1 MREFDTICAIATPIG
16 EGGIAIIRISGE
28 KALEIA
34 DKIFAPKSKKDIKD
48 IKDMKTYTMR
58 YGTIVDLDTKDIID
72 DVILSYM
79 KGPRSYTG
87 ENVIEVNCHG
97 GVVAT
102 NRVLNQIVKA
112 GARIAEPGEFTKRA
126 FLNGRIDL
134 SQAEA
139 TMDIIKA
146 KTELSMKSAMM
157 QSKGALSKEI
167 GELRKYL
174 LNVLA
179 LIEYA
184 VDFTE
189 DDEDIVDDDLI
200 AQIKD
205 SITKTITRINSLLKN
220 ADEGKIIRDGLNIVI
235 VGKPNVGKS
244 SLLNSLLREKRA
256 IVTDIPGTTRD
267 IIEEY
272 INLDGIPIKIT
283 DTAGIRDTEDTV
295 EKIGV
300 ERSKEKIEEADLV
313 ILMLDTSRAL
323 DDEDRVII
331 DAINDKKYIAL
342 LNKVDLECKLSEDVI
357 ISLNRTIEISAKTGF
372 GIENLKEEIKNLF
385 FNGEIDSE
393 SLIIS
398 NTRHKQALYRS
409 LEDCNLALEKINLN
423 EYLDLISIYITSA
436 MRALGEIT
444 GDELE
449 EDLLNKI
456 FSEFCCGK

>member
-34 DKIFAPKSKKDIKD
+34 DKIFVGKNKNPIKE
-48 IKDMKTYTMR
+48 MQTYTMR
-58 YGTIVDLDTKDIID
+58 YGEIVDIDTKEIID

-139 TMDIIKA
+139 TMDIITA

-174 LNVLA
+174 LEVLA

-189 DDEDIVDDDLI
+189 DDEDIVDDNLI
-200 AQIKD
+200 DQIKD
-205 SITKTITRINSLLKN
+205 GITKTLLRINSLLKN

-272 INLDGIPIKIT
+272 INLDGIPIRIT

-313 ILMLDTSRAL
+313 ILMLDTSREL
-323 DDEDRVII
+323 DEEDKVII
-331 DAINDKKYIAL
+331 DFIKDRKYIAL
-342 LNKVDLECKLSEDVI
+342 LNKVDLECKLSKEVI
-357 ISLNRTIEISAKTGF
+357 SGLDRTIEISAKTGF

-385 FNGEIDSE
+385 FNGEINSE

-409 LEDCNLALEKINLN
+409 LENCNIALEKINLN

-436 MRALGEIT
+436 MKALGEIT

>member
-34 DKIFAPKSKKDIKD
+34 DKIFAPKSKKD

-267 IIEEY
+267 IIEEL

-342 LNKVDLECKLSEDVI
+342 LNKVDLECKLSEEVI
-357 ISLNRTIEISAKTGF
+357 TSLNRTIEISAKTGF